1 MKSFIHSLNVTKKV
15 KIKSKDLIHR
25 NLNKMSSKAFD
36 CISIVSIIGLNFLIN
51 SKVNFNLSQISDKM
65 TNH

>member
-36 CISIVSIIGLNFLIN
+36 CNSIVNNWLKLF
-51 SKVNFNLSQISDKM
+51 D
-65 TNH
+65 